1 MLAKKAFRMSKIY
14 LIPNETELENLAK
27 KISLSLSDNRLVYL
41 TGELGA
47 GKTTFT
53 RGMLRGLGY
62 QGLVKSPTFT
72 IVEVYNLAGLV
83 VNHFDLY
90 RLNSSSELFEIGFS
104 DYLSENSLVIIEW
117 ADKFELPKPDLD
129 VIISYHS
136 KGRKVEINYRL

>member
-27 KISLSLSDNRLVYL
+27 KISLSLSDKRLVYL

-90 RLNSSSELFEIGFS
+90 RLNSSSELFEVGFS

>member
-27 KISLSLSDNRLVYL
+27 KISLSLGDNRLVYL